1 MRGRDLITPLLWVL
15 AYGSIAWIGLTR
27 AGADKWDYAIAG
39 ALALF
44 AFQNLMKL
52 LARLSEI
59 LWSSRVGA
67 WLRKSANTI
76 STIALIALGGVF
88 LVGFGTFSWNAGWV
102 GIAVPAAVLIPVI
115 TIFVVTG
122 GWASVRDK
130 FLSRKKEI

>member
-1 MRGRDLITPLLWVL
+1 MRGRDLITPLLWVVG
-15 AYGSIAWIGLTR
+15 YGSIAWIGLTR
-27 AGADKWDYAIAG
+27 AGADKWDFALAG
-39 ALALF
+39 AFAVV
-44 AFQNLMKL
+44 AFQNLGEL

-67 WLRKSANTI
+67 RLRKSANTI
-76 STIALIALGGVF
+76 STVALIALGCVF
-88 LVGFGTFSWNAGWV
+88 LVGFGAFSWNAGWV
-102 GIAVPAAVLIPVI
+102 GIALPVAVLIPVI